1 VPSRAMWGAILNTD
15 QSVARLLAN
24 RMEMEVPMEGHN
36 MISWFCKGP
45 QVTFWESWNE
55 CEVFI
60 TS

>member
-1 VPSRAMWGAILNTD
+1 MWGAILNTD